1 MVNFLPTIRLAQY
14 KLNINPSKNKHLKK
28 GPLKNISPAA
38 YFQNFTAF
46 GDLLFFS
53 VEATIESFQKI
64 QHKLNLCVF
73 FAGSS
78 SGL

>member
-1 MVNFLPTIRLAQY
+1 M
-14 KLNINPSKNKHLKK
+14 
-28 GPLKNISPAA
+28 KNISPAA

-64 QHKLNLCVF
+64 QHKVNLRVF
-73 FAGSS
+73 SQAQAQVCRWEERLLEGIESKLADMVS
-78 SGL
+78 AAQECAEVEY